1 MKLKQPKYRT
11 FDKGDIFVTEP
22 ETGFYSIA
30 VVLDD
35 GCRIEFSG
43 RLSYPMCHIAITP
56 LLFNHRPSI
65 DEIDI
70 TLLKP
75 LSFDRM
81 IERDGKTSF
90 LRTELMV
97 HIYTIRNILPLDVIG
112 KVNPELVY
120 QEDLPWYPDSQNH
133 KCFWCGNVGYRFGRE
148 AYIKW
153 LRDCK

>member
-22 ETGFYSIA
+22 ETGFYGIA

-56 LLFNHRPSI
+56 LIFNHRPSI

-81 IERDGKTSF
+81 IERDGKT
-90 LRTELMV
+90 
-97 HIYTIRNILPLDVIG
+97 
-112 KVNPELVY
+112 
-120 QEDLPWYPDSQNH
+120 
-133 KCFWCGNVGYRFGRE
+133 
-148 AYIKW
+148 
-153 LRDCK
+153 